1 MHRSFKIILLF
12 VIALVAVLLLR
23 PNPSAAGDIILTHNR
38 GGENAVFFVNDEPS
52 LVINGFDLSPHTTR
66 FPIALDAVSIS
77 VDRPAPGSRIDLV
90 VYQDANGGSPV
101 DASLVHRQSVQ
112 INRRGVQRFILN
124 EAAIITEPVVWV
136 GFYLPVGFRF
146 HADTSGPSV
155 LTYWAWAPGGTFPLD
170 NLASAPVLGPGD
182 GAEPVSI
189 DMQGVARITAEL
201 RPLFH
206 QEMASDAVLG
216 NQLIAEGEQDTSLLQ
231 GYPDCGGLLFDPED
245 IAITSRASFTV
256 HCGIASEFEA
266 PTEVVHPDGHFLDLQ
281 RAGHL
286 YKLEAQIPQAQ
297 LVHGAVNV
305 MPVPVTHCIQIQAG
319 HLEQAVI
326 AEARGIPERWHAL
339 PSVRFED
346 VVCAEITTAS
356 YLSYFLPR
364 GADAPP
370 NVNLVM
376 GWSKVSPHPLECGLP
391 AYVEAPVTNTGQS
404 WFSTVSGNVKFI
416 IENIH
421 VRSGITTG
429 AVELS
434 IETSQLGPGMR
445 HILVFAPIYVTTY
458 VNELHRLQV
467 RADFDNQIQETNE
480 NDNVWFTE
488 YILSNAQ
495 QSDRCFDAPW
505 LTATPTAPYLVEGF
519 CFVDLPRRDSGGK
532 IVIRYSDSCQIDEF
546 RQGRMVEE
554 SGDWQHTL
562 RGCDILVRTE
572 VDGQDVRVRWSSR
585 QSPGER
591 EVEVIIRTPGVE
603 ETRVWECAAGSFHQ
617 YRETVEV
624 GGEKVRQLVIDHDR
638 PPGYEGTAT
647 TVKATANAVGT
658 STYRDNFTP
667 HPQIPAPQLT
677 VTYDPILKLVKL
689 SWPSMPAAKYDIEYG
704 DARHIVLTPVEVTVN
719 KYDVPVRQVIR
730 GVDYEWR
737 VQALRDVDGDD
748 VLEKGAWGIV
758 TTEVPPL
765 PAPASLSVENIPF
778 EGIKPSNKFRFS
790 WSEIGEGGTPVPR
803 YEFRYREQ
811 GESSWEPTVVATTSH
826 TIDVGAG
833 NKHKTYEW
841 QVRAENG
848 GPWAQDTFNF
858 SAVDLT
864 ATADYQITQTATRI
878 PTPMNMM
885 ARRSSSP
892 PRIAF
897 SWDGI
902 DDVSRYEFQWRLS
915 SANLPYTW
923 LPSTPVA
930 ITNPSHIHPIE
941 GANIRDRH
949 TGRVRAVIGLAQG
962 QWEETEE
969 PVLRNLVK
977 SLDLQLLSDTSNSV
991 KFVWLKVNEATHYE
1005 YRYRYSDGG
1014 TWNTKRVPAS
1024 VEPIQQSGGL
1034 EYHGA
1039 SEEVGTS
1046 NIGMTFQWQVR
1057 AIKNLGQGHDI
1068 EGPWSDLASGTPS
1081 SVSNR
1086 FASNARMTSTDGV
1099 DYRLS
1104 WSGVGLGFAGSYE
1117 VLYREVGGDWNP
1129 IISSLGCCFIASG
1142 TGDFILTVGTNYQL
1156 YVRPVESDG
1165 RKGQWIGPVSAR
1177 R

>member
-1 MHRSFKIILLF
+1 MHRSFKVILF
-12 VIALVAVLLLR
+12 FSVIALVAVLLLR

-38 GGENAVFFVNDEPS
+38 GSENAVFVINDEPS

-90 VYQDANGGSPV
+90 IYQDANGGSPV

-170 NLASAPVLGPGD
+170 KLDWAPVLGPGD

-231 GYPDCGGLLFDPED
+231 GYPHCGGLLFDPED

-256 HCGIASEFEA
+256 HCGVSSEFEA
-266 PTEVVHPDGHFLDLQ
+266 PTEIVHPDGHFLDLQ

-286 YKLEAQIPQAQ
+286 FKLEAQIPPAQ

-319 HLEQAVI
+319 DLEQAVI

-376 GWSKVSPHPLECGLP
+376 GWTKVSPHPLECGLP

-495 QSDRCFDAPW
+495 QSDRCFDVPW

-519 CFVDLPRRDSGGK
+519 CLVDLPRRDSDGK

-546 RQGRMVEE
+546 RRSPVEE
-554 SGDWQHTL
+554 PSAWQHTL
-562 RGCDILVRTE
+562 RGCAIRVYTE

-585 QSPGER
+585 D
-591 EVEVIIRTPGVE
+591 RTSQGSCEP
-603 ETRVWECAAGSFHQ
+603 GSFRH
-617 YRETVEV
+617 YREKIELR
-624 GGEKVRQLVIDHDR
+624 GESVRQLVIDHDR
-638 PPGYEGTAT
+638 PLPAHLQEATEHAIGTQTKEAE
-647 TVKATANAVGT
+647 
-658 STYRDNFTP
+658 FTP
-667 HPQIPAPQLT
+667 DNMISAPRLISGNYNAETRKVEFEWEAVTGANTYNFRYGPA
-677 VTYDPILKLVKL
+677 
-689 SWPSMPAAKYDIEYG
+689 G
-704 DARHIVLTPVEVTVN
+704 HVLWKITKEVTALTHTL
-719 KYDVPVRQVIR
+719 DALDASAIIR
-730 GVDYEWR
+730 GVDYVWEVQGKNGSRLGPWSRPTLTFKVPKLPAPKMLRAVNTPFEGVEPSDKFGLAWGAVNEAETPVAQYDLQWRRVGEAWPTTPTLFASTATVIAVTKSEKYEWR
-737 VQALRDVDGDD
+737 VQAQGGGEWAEATLPFSTQVLTSEAVAAIQETVTHIPTVNLRVDR
-748 VLEKGAWGIV
+748 V
-758 TTEVPPL
+758 TTTP
-765 PAPASLSVENIPF
+765 PAPVLALRLSWDTVLNATAQYDHQWRVLPSGDWRPVSPARVTAVPTPTKNAIIRPIGAAHVGQQHQGQVRVVIGVAEGRWEVTEELPPPPAPMNLRVSSADDSNVRF
-778 EGIKPSNKFRFS
+778 EWDAVDDADS
-790 WSEIGEGGTPVPR
+790 
-803 YEFRYREQ
+803 YEVRYRRT
-811 GESSWEPTVVATTSH
+811 GTSSWTPKAVSSGLDTTVPIGLAERS
-826 TIDVGAG
+826 
-833 NKHKTYEW
+833 NQYEW
-841 QVRAENG
+841 QVRTVIDNRMAGIWSAN
-848 GPWAQDTFNF
+848 GPWTF
-858 SAVDLT
+858 
-864 ATADYQITQTATRI
+864 
-878 PTPMNMM
+878 
-885 ARRSSSP
+885 
-892 PRIAF
+892 
-897 SWDGI
+897 
-902 DDVSRYEFQWRLS
+902 
-915 SANLPYTW
+915 
-923 LPSTPVA
+923 
-930 ITNPSHIHPIE
+930 
-941 GANIRDRH
+941 
-949 TGRVRAVIGLAQG
+949 
-962 QWEETEE
+962 
-969 PVLRNLVK
+969 
-977 SLDLQLLSDTSNSV
+977 
-991 KFVWLKVNEATHYE
+991 
-1005 YRYRYSDGG
+1005 
-1014 TWNTKRVPAS
+1014 
-1024 VEPIQQSGGL
+1024 
-1034 EYHGA
+1034 
-1039 SEEVGTS
+1039 
-1046 NIGMTFQWQVR
+1046 
-1057 AIKNLGQGHDI
+1057 
-1068 EGPWSDLASGTPS
+1068 
-1081 SVSNR
+1081 
-1086 FASNARMTSTDGV
+1086 
-1099 DYRLS
+1099 
-1104 WSGVGLGFAGSYE
+1104 
-1117 VLYREVGGDWNP
+1117 
-1129 IISSLGCCFIASG
+1129 
-1142 TGDFILTVGTNYQL
+1142 
-1156 YVRPVESDG
+1156 
-1165 RKGQWIGPVSAR
+1165 
-1177 R
+1177 

>member
-1 MHRSFKIILLF
+1 MHRSFKIILLS
-12 VIALVAVLLLR
+12 VIALAAVLLLR

-77 VDRPAPGSRIDLV
+77 VDRPAPGSRIDMV
-90 VYQDANGGSPV
+90 IYQDANGGSPV

-256 HCGIASEFEA
+256 HCGVASEFEA
-266 PTEVVHPDGHFLDLQ
+266 PTEIVHPDGHFLDLQ

-305 MPVPVTHCIQIQAG
+305 MPVAVTHCIQIQAG

-364 GADAPP
+364 GADSPP

-495 QSDRCFDAPW
+495 QSDRCFDIPW

-519 CFVDLPRRDSGGK
+519 CLVDIPRRHSNDR
-532 IVIRYSDSCQIDEF
+532 IVIRYSDACQIAEF
-546 RQGRMVEE
+546 KEQSHVEDPITWE
-554 SGDWQHTL
+554 HTM
-562 RGCDILVRTE
+562 RDCRIRVRAE
-572 VDGQDVRVRWSSR
+572 VVGQELRVRWSSSR
-585 QSPGER
+585 PGVPEAAN
-591 EVEVIIRTPGVE
+591 IIITRTPGVPVTA
-603 ETRVWECAAGSFHQ
+603 TRVWNCAEGSFRS
-617 YRETVEV
+617 YRQKIEL
-624 GGEKVRQLVIDHDR
+624 GGESVRQLVIDHDR
-638 PPGYEGTAT
+638 PIPYALQTAT
-647 TVKATANAVGT
+647 REAIQTQTAEPT
-658 STYRDNFTP
+658 TDSTIRR
-667 HPQIPAPQLT
+667 PQIISGEYKAKTRKVEFEWGP
-677 VTYDPILKLVKL
+677 VTGAIAYNFR
-689 SWPSMPAAKYDIEYG
+689 YG
-704 DARHIVLTPVEVTVN
+704 RAGHVFRT
-719 KYDVPVRQVIR
+719 VPVAVTALTHTLNVLDVDVDIVR
-730 GVDYEWR
+730 GVDYVWEVQAKISDTHLGPWASGETFKVSKLPAPKMLTAVNTPFDGIDSSDKFGLAWGVVNEAKTPVAQYELQLRRVEDAWSTPTLVSIAAAEIAVTKSERYEWR
-737 VQALRDVDGDD
+737 VQARGGGEWAEATLPFSTRVLTAEAEAAIERTVDRIPSVTLMVDRVTTTPSAFAIRLSWNRGLGANAQYDHQWR
-748 VLEKGAWGIV
+748 VHSGAWQPATPARVVGA
-758 TTEVPPL
+758 VPPAKATHIQPIGAANVGQRHEGRVRVVIGVAKGNWEETAEL
-765 PAPASLSVENIPF
+765 PPPPAPMNLRAIIADDSSVRFRWDAASDADSYQV
-778 EGIKPSNKFRFS
+778 
-790 WSEIGEGGTPVPR
+790 
-803 YEFRYREQ
+803 RYRT
-811 GESSWEPTVVATTSH
+811 GENNWTPPIAVSSGT
-826 TIDVGAG
+826 DVTAPI
-833 NKHKTYEW
+833 NNVDRLNPYEW
-841 QVRAENG
+841 QVRTVIDNRMDGIWSAN
-848 GPWAQDTFNF
+848 GPW
-858 SAVDLT
+858 
-864 ATADYQITQTATRI
+864 
-878 PTPMNMM
+878 PP
-885 ARRSSSP
+885 SP
-892 PRIAF
+892 P
-897 SWDGI
+897 
-902 DDVSRYEFQWRLS
+902 
-915 SANLPYTW
+915 
-923 LPSTPVA
+923 PS
-930 ITNPSHIHPIE
+930 
-941 GANIRDRH
+941 
-949 TGRVRAVIGLAQG
+949 Q
-962 QWEETEE
+962 
-969 PVLRNLVK
+969 
-977 SLDLQLLSDTSNSV
+977 
-991 KFVWLKVNEATHYE
+991 
-1005 YRYRYSDGG
+1005 
-1014 TWNTKRVPAS
+1014 
-1024 VEPIQQSGGL
+1024 
-1034 EYHGA
+1034 
-1039 SEEVGTS
+1039 
-1046 NIGMTFQWQVR
+1046 
-1057 AIKNLGQGHDI
+1057 
-1068 EGPWSDLASGTPS
+1068 
-1081 SVSNR
+1081 
-1086 FASNARMTSTDGV
+1086 
-1099 DYRLS
+1099 
-1104 WSGVGLGFAGSYE
+1104 
-1117 VLYREVGGDWNP
+1117 
-1129 IISSLGCCFIASG
+1129 
-1142 TGDFILTVGTNYQL
+1142 
-1156 YVRPVESDG
+1156 
-1165 RKGQWIGPVSAR
+1165 
-1177 R
+1177 

>member
-1 MHRSFKIILLF
+1 MHRSFKVILF
-12 VIALVAVLLLR
+12 FSVIALVAVLLLR

-77 VDRPAPGSRIDLV
+77 VDRPAPGSRIDMV
-90 VYQDANGGSPV
+90 IYQDANGGSPV

-231 GYPDCGGLLFDPED
+231 GYPHCGGLLFDPED

-256 HCGIASEFEA
+256 HCGVSSEFEA
-266 PTEVVHPDGHFLDLQ
+266 PTEIVHPDGHFLDLQ

-286 YKLEAQIPQAQ
+286 FKLEAQIPPAQ

-319 HLEQAVI
+319 DLEQAVI

-376 GWSKVSPHPLECGLP
+376 GWTKVSPHPLECGLP

-495 QSDRCFDAPW
+495 QSDRCFDVPW

-519 CFVDLPRRDSGGK
+519 CLVDLPRREGNK
-532 IVIRYSDSCQIDEF
+532 IVIRYSDACQIDEF
-546 RQGRMVEE
+546 RRSPVSEP
-554 SGDWQHTL
+554 SAWQHTL
-562 RGCDILVRTE
+562 RGCDIRVYTE
-572 VDGQDVRVRWSSR
+572 VDGQDVKVRWSNR
-585 QSPGER
+585 DQTGQGDCQHGGFR
-591 EVEVIIRTPGVE
+591 
-603 ETRVWECAAGSFHQ
+603 H
-617 YRETVEV
+617 YREKIELR
-624 GGEKVRQLVIDHDR
+624 GESVRQLVIDHDR
-638 PPGYEGTAT
+638 PTLTPTPTPYPGIVSLRNLRQTHPLRGLGDVTFNWDAVSGTVSYDFRYRLTGAT
-647 TVKATANAVGT
+647 KWIVPDAQPG
-658 STYRDNFTP
+658 SDSD
-667 HPQIPAPQLT
+667 LT
-677 VTYDPILKLVKL
+677 VTIG
-689 SWPSMPAAKYDIEYG
+689 AAG
-704 DARHIVLTPVEVTVN
+704 
-719 KYDVPVRQVIR
+719 
-730 GVDYEWR
+730 
-737 VQALRDVDGDD
+737 
-748 VLEKGAWGIV
+748 
-758 TTEVPPL
+758 
-765 PAPASLSVENIPF
+765 
-778 EGIKPSNKFRFS
+778 
-790 WSEIGEGGTPVPR
+790 
-803 YEFRYREQ
+803 
-811 GESSWEPTVVATTSH
+811 
-826 TIDVGAG
+826 
-833 NKHKTYEW
+833 TYEW
-841 QVRAENG
+841 QVRVDGGMDSMNRPKK
-848 GPWAQDTFNF
+848 GPWAAERFTILPD
-858 SAVDLT
+858 AT
-864 ATADYQITQTATRI
+864 ATPLPVPGDLRQT
-878 PTPMNMM
+878 
-885 ARRSSSP
+885 P
-892 PRIAF
+892 PLRGLGNVVF
-897 SWDGI
+897 NWDMVPGA
-902 DDVSRYEFQWRLS
+902 VSYDF
-915 SANLPYTW
+915 
-923 LPSTPVA
+923 
-930 ITNPSHIHPIE
+930 
-941 GANIRDRH
+941 
-949 TGRVRAVIGLAQG
+949 
-962 QWEETEE
+962 
-969 PVLRNLVK
+969 
-977 SLDLQLLSDTSNSV
+977 
-991 KFVWLKVNEATHYE
+991 
-1005 YRYRYSDGG
+1005 RYRLTGATEWIIPAAQPGSQHNLTVTIG
-1014 TWNTKRVPAS
+1014 T
-1024 VEPIQQSGGL
+1024 
-1034 EYHGA
+1034 
-1039 SEEVGTS
+1039 
-1046 NIGMTFQWQVR
+1046 
-1057 AIKNLGQGHDI
+1057 
-1068 EGPWSDLASGTPS
+1068 
-1081 SVSNR
+1081 
-1086 FASNARMTSTDGV
+1086 
-1099 DYRLS
+1099 
-1104 WSGVGLGFAGSYE
+1104 AGSY
-1117 VLYREVGGDWNP
+1117 VGKCERIWER
-1129 IISSLGCCFIASG
+1129 SLERAHGLLQTTLRYC
-1142 TGDFILTVGTNYQL
+1142 QMPQ
-1156 YVRPVESDG
+1156 RH
-1165 RKGQWIGPVSAR
+1165 
-1177 R
+1177 

>member
-1 MHRSFKIILLF
+1 MHRSFKVILLS

-77 VDRPAPGSRIDLV
+77 VDRPAPGSHIDLV

-112 INRRGVQRFILN
+112 INRSGVQRFILN
-124 EAAIITEPVVWV
+124 EAAIITEPVAWV

-182 GAEPVSI
+182 GTEPVSI

-231 GYPDCGGLLFDPED
+231 GYPHCGGLLFDPED

-256 HCGIASEFEA
+256 HCGVASEFEA
-266 PTEVVHPDGHFLDLQ
+266 PTEIVHPDGHFLDLQ

-286 YKLEAQIPQAQ
+286 YKLEAQIPQDQ

-319 HLEQAVI
+319 DLEQAVI

-364 GADAPP
+364 GADSPP

-495 QSDRCFDAPW
+495 QSDRCFDVPW
-505 LTATPTAPYLVEGF
+505 LTATPTAPYLVEDF
-519 CFVDLPRRDSGGK
+519 CFVDLPPRRDGSK
-532 IVIRYSDSCQIDEF
+532 IVIRYSDSCHIDEF
-546 RQGRMVEE
+546 RQGPVEE
-554 SGDWQHTL
+554 PSAWQHTL
-562 RGCDILVRTE
+562 RGCDIRVYIE

-585 QSPGER
+585 QSPGETER
-591 EVEVIIRTPGVE
+591 GVITITETPGTQVAA
-603 ETRVWECAAGSFHQ
+603 TRVWECAAGSFRQ
-617 YRETVEV
+617 YRQKIEV
-624 GGEKVRQLVIDHDR
+624 GGEIVRHLVIDHD
-638 PPGYEGTAT
+638 PPPPTLSHSQNTQTATAITATAVVEITQTAEAAITPDSEIGVPALLRSTNDVNRNTNKHIDFSWAPSDPADGYDFRYRQPGIGWIYGDPTPSTNNFMLELADPNVFRGRNYEWQVRANVANAEGTPGARKSDWSA
-647 TVKATANAVGT
+647 KATFSITPLATPGNLRLSNDDTLFSHNLQFLWDMVQYADSYNFQYRRDGESNWKNEPAKSVPANPNPETTEEVG
-658 STYRDNFTP
+658 
-667 HPQIPAPQLT
+667 A
-677 VTYDPILKLVKL
+677 
-689 SWPSMPAAKYDIEYG
+689 E
-704 DARHIVLTPVEVTVN
+704 N
-719 KYDVPVRQVIR
+719 KHRR
-730 GVDYEWR
+730 YEWR
-737 VQALRDVDGDD
+737 VQAVDD
-748 VLEKGAWGIV
+748 
-758 TTEVPPL
+758 
-765 PAPASLSVENIPF
+765 
-778 EGIKPSNKFRFS
+778 
-790 WSEIGEGGTPVPR
+790 
-803 YEFRYREQ
+803 
-811 GESSWEPTVVATTSH
+811 
-826 TIDVGAG
+826 
-833 NKHKTYEW
+833 
-841 QVRAENG
+841 G
-848 GPWAQDTFNF
+848 GPGQWATERSQLRSSGLTPTAR
-858 SAVDLT
+858 SAITT
-864 ATADYQITQTATRI
+864 AVAAL
-878 PTPMNMM
+878 PTPQSLRLVW
-885 ARRSSSP
+885 ADSS
-892 PRIAF
+892 
-897 SWDGI
+897 
-902 DDVSRYEFQWRLS
+902 
-915 SANLPYTW
+915 N
-923 LPSTPVA
+923 
-930 ITNPSHIHPIE
+930 
-941 GANIRDRH
+941 
-949 TGRVRAVIGLAQG
+949 
-962 QWEETEE
+962 
-969 PVLRNLVK
+969 
-977 SLDLQLLSDTSNSV
+977 V
-991 KFVWLKVNEATHYE
+991 KFVWLPVSAVTSYE
-1005 YRYRYSDGG
+1005 YRYRYSSGSPWNGPYSVTPAIEYRRSG
-1014 TWNTKRVPAS
+1014 T
-1024 VEPIQQSGGL
+1024 VEH
-1034 EYHGA
+1034 HGA
-1039 SEEVGTS
+1039 HRLVGSS
-1046 NIGMTFQWQVR
+1046 NIGRTFHWQVR
-1057 AIKNLGQGHDI
+1057 AVKNLGLPGRD
-1068 EGPWSDLASGTPS
+1068 
-1081 SVSNR
+1081 
-1086 FASNARMTSTDGV
+1086 AR
-1099 DYRLS
+1099 
-1104 WSGVGLGFAGSYE
+1104 
-1117 VLYREVGGDWNP
+1117 GDW
-1129 IISSLGCCFIASG
+1129 
-1142 TGDFILTVGTNYQL
+1142 
-1156 YVRPVESDG
+1156 
-1165 RKGQWIGPVSAR
+1165 SALVMQTATPMP
-1177 R
+1177 

>member
-1 MHRSFKIILLF
+1 MHRSIKVILLF

-101 DASLVHRQSVQ
+101 DATLVHRQSVQ
-112 INRRGVQRFILN
+112 INRSGVQRFILN
-124 EAAIITEPVVWV
+124 EAAIITEPVAWV

-231 GYPDCGGLLFDPED
+231 GYPHCGGLLFDPED

-256 HCGIASEFEA
+256 HCGVASEFDA
-266 PTEVVHPDGHFLDLQ
+266 PTEIVHPDGHFLDLQ

-297 LVHGAVNV
+297 LVEGAVNV

-319 HLEQAVI
+319 DLEQAVI

-376 GWSKVSPHPLECGLP
+376 GWTKVDPHPLECGLP

-404 WFSTVSGNVKFI
+404 WFSTVSGSVKFI

-495 QSDRCFDAPW
+495 QSDRCYDAPW

-519 CFVDLPRRDSGGK
+519 CFVDLPREVDDDGR
-532 IVIRYSDSCQIDEF
+532 ILIRYSDSCQIDEF
-546 RQGRMVEE
+546 RQSAMTEQ
-554 SGDWQHTL
+554 SGDWQQTV

-572 VDGQDVRVRWSSR
+572 VVGQELRVRWSNRGGCES
-585 QSPGER
+585 
-591 EVEVIIRTPGVE
+591 
-603 ETRVWECAAGSFHQ
+603 GSTLRQ
-617 YRETVEV
+617 YREKIEL
-624 GGEKVRQLVIDHDR
+624 GGESVLQLVIDHD
-638 PPGYEGTAT
+638 PPIPLPLQTAT
-647 TVKATANAVGT
+647 AIVAITQAAEATITPDSMISRPVPLSSVYDPVAKRISFTWSRSDGAAGYDFRYHRPGHGWIYPSSSPDSTRPEHIRLELPLSTPENVRVPAGVLRGIDYVWQVRGNAVAARKGPWSAEATFDQIPTLAAPEDLTVSNDRAVPFTTNLKVSWDAVAHADEYVLQWRKAGGEWQKIETANLET
-658 STYRDNFTP
+658 
-667 HPQIPAPQLT
+667 
-677 VTYDPILKLVKL
+677 LV
-689 SWPSMPAAKYDIEYG
+689 
-704 DARHIVLTPVEVTVN
+704 
-719 KYDVPVRQVIR
+719 
-730 GVDYEWR
+730 
-737 VQALRDVDGDD
+737 
-748 VLEKGAWGIV
+748 
-758 TTEVPPL
+758 
-765 PAPASLSVENIPF
+765 
-778 EGIKPSNKFRFS
+778 
-790 WSEIGEGGTPVPR
+790 
-803 YEFRYREQ
+803 
-811 GESSWEPTVVATTSH
+811 
-826 TIDVGAG
+826 DVGAD
-833 NKHKTYEW
+833 NKASRHDWRVWAKD
-841 QVRAENG
+841 AG
-848 GPWAQDTFNF
+848 GDG
-858 SAVDLT
+858 
-864 ATADYQITQTATRI
+864 
-878 PTPMNMM
+878 
-885 ARRSSSP
+885 P
-892 PRIAF
+892 P
-897 SWDGI
+897 S
-902 DDVSRYEFQWRLS
+902 ELLNHRLS
-915 SANLPYTW
+915 S
-923 LPSTPVA
+923 SV
-930 ITNPSHIHPIE
+930 IE
-941 GANIRDRH
+941 RDRQNAID
-949 TGRVRAVIGLAQG
+949 TAVRGLVQP
-962 QWEETEE
+962 Q
-969 PVLRNLVK
+969 
-977 SLDLQLLSDTSNSV
+977 DLQLLTGGDGV
-991 KFVWLKVNEATHYE
+991 RFIWLQVVGANFYE
-1005 YRYRYSDGG
+1005 YRYGYTSDDS
-1014 TWNTKRVPAS
+1014 TWITRESDKPAMTAT
-1024 VEPIQQSGGL
+1024 IQPSNGPA
-1034 EYHGA
+1034 YHSATRDPGA
-1039 SEEVGTS
+1039 GNVVAR
-1046 NIGMTFQWQVR
+1046 FYWQVR
-1057 AIKNLGQGHDI
+1057 AIKNMGLGRRA
-1068 EGPWSDLASGTPS
+1068 EGPWSDVVNAVPVADVLSDVSVTPANLGPFGLS
-1081 SVSNR
+1081 R
-1086 FASNARMTSTDGV
+1086 TG
-1099 DYRLS
+1099 RLS
-1104 WSGVGLGFAGSYE
+1104 WSPARPANDYSYE
-1117 VLYREVGGDWNP
+1117 VLYRETGNNNWNG
-1129 IISSLGCCFIASG
+1129 IISVTSG
-1142 TGDFILTVGTNYQL
+1142 TGADLTVTSGRDYEVF
-1156 YVRPVESDG
+1156 VRAVRRSNN
-1165 RKGQWIGPVSAR
+1165 RKGPWVTRTYQYRP
-1177 R
+1177 

>member
-1 MHRSFKIILLF
+1 MHRSFKVILLS

-77 VDRPAPGSRIDLV
+77 VDRPAPGSHIDLV

-124 EAAIITEPVVWV
+124 EAAIITEPVAWV

-182 GAEPVSI
+182 GTEPVSI

-231 GYPDCGGLLFDPED
+231 GYPHCGGLLFDPED

-256 HCGIASEFEA
+256 HCGVASEFDA
-266 PTEVVHPDGHFLDLQ
+266 PTEIVHPDGHFLDLQ

-286 YKLEAQIPQAQ
+286 YKLEAQIPQDQ

-319 HLEQAVI
+319 DLEQAVI

-364 GADAPP
+364 GADSPP

-495 QSDRCFDAPW
+495 QSDRCFDIPW
-505 LTATPTAPYLVEGF
+505 LTATPTAPYLVEGI
-519 CFVDLPRRDSGGK
+519 CLVDIPREVSDGK
-532 IVIRYSDSCQIDEF
+532 IVIRYSDACHIDEF
-546 RQGRMVEE
+546 EQGPVSEPSAWRQTM
-554 SGDWQHTL
+554 
-562 RGCDILVRTE
+562 RGCDIRVRTE

-585 QSPGER
+585 QSPGQSWED
-591 EVEVIIRTPGVE
+591 EDG
-603 ETRVWECAAGSFHQ
+603 RVRQCAPGSFHQ
-617 YRETVEV
+617 RQRKIEL
-624 GGEKVRQLVIDHDR
+624 GGESVRQLEIDHDR
-638 PPGYEGTAT
+638 PTPSVPELTETVIQQTQEERQRRIDGIVAGTAT
-647 TVKATANAVGT
+647 AQVTATFKKQQTQTQTAVQRTQTQTAFQAELARRQTGTASVQTATASAGTATASARTATAEARGTATQQAIETAVAAT
-658 STYRDNFTP
+658 QTEAAQET
-667 HPQIPAPQLT
+667 QTQTAQETQTQAAQETQTQEAAAPTQTQEAQETLT
-677 VTYDPILKLVKL
+677 Q
-689 SWPSMPAAKYDIEYG
+689 AAQETQTQEAAAAPTQTQEAQETAEAIE
-704 DARHIVLTPVEVTVN
+704 
-719 KYDVPVRQVIR
+719 
-730 GVDYEWR
+730 
-737 VQALRDVDGDD
+737 
-748 VLEKGAWGIV
+748 
-758 TTEVPPL
+758 
-765 PAPASLSVENIPF
+765 
-778 EGIKPSNKFRFS
+778 
-790 WSEIGEGGTPVPR
+790 
-803 YEFRYREQ
+803 
-811 GESSWEPTVVATTSH
+811 TVVAATQTQEAQETLTAAAQQTATASAR
-826 TIDVGAG
+826 TATAEARGTATQQAIETAVAATQTEAAQETLTKAAQETATASARTATAEARGTAAEGAIQTAVAATQTEVSERTPKNLMESDSGANNVRFTWDLVSGAVSYEFQYRRAGQQSWTDPSAPPGSQNDLTVNIGSIGDG
-833 NKHKTYEW
+833 NYEW
-841 QVRAENG
+841 QVRADMG
-848 GPWAQDTFNF
+848 SGIKGPWAQGSF
-858 SAVDLT
+858 S
-864 ATADYQITQTATRI
+864 
-878 PTPMNMM
+878 
-885 ARRSSSP
+885 
-892 PRIAF
+892 F
-897 SWDGI
+897 
-902 DDVSRYEFQWRLS
+902 
-915 SANLPYTW
+915 
-923 LPSTPVA
+923 
-930 ITNPSHIHPIE
+930 
-941 GANIRDRH
+941 
-949 TGRVRAVIGLAQG
+949 
-962 QWEETEE
+962 
-969 PVLRNLVK
+969 
-977 SLDLQLLSDTSNSV
+977 
-991 KFVWLKVNEATHYE
+991 
-1005 YRYRYSDGG
+1005 
-1014 TWNTKRVPAS
+1014 
-1024 VEPIQQSGGL
+1024 PIQ
-1034 EYHGA
+1034 
-1039 SEEVGTS
+1039 
-1046 NIGMTFQWQVR
+1046 
-1057 AIKNLGQGHDI
+1057 
-1068 EGPWSDLASGTPS
+1068 
-1081 SVSNR
+1081 
-1086 FASNARMTSTDGV
+1086 
-1099 DYRLS
+1099 
-1104 WSGVGLGFAGSYE
+1104 
-1117 VLYREVGGDWNP
+1117 
-1129 IISSLGCCFIASG
+1129 
-1142 TGDFILTVGTNYQL
+1142 
-1156 YVRPVESDG
+1156 
-1165 RKGQWIGPVSAR
+1165 
-1177 R
+1177 

>member
-1 MHRSFKIILLF
+1 MHRSFKVILLS

-77 VDRPAPGSRIDLV
+77 VDRPAPGSHIDLV

-124 EAAIITEPVVWV
+124 EAAIITEPVAWV

-182 GAEPVSI
+182 GTEPVSI

-231 GYPDCGGLLFDPED
+231 GYPHCGGLLFDPED

-256 HCGIASEFEA
+256 HCGVASEFEA
-266 PTEVVHPDGHFLDLQ
+266 PTEIVHPDGHFLDLQ

-286 YKLEAQIPQAQ
+286 YKLEAQIPQDQ

-319 HLEQAVI
+319 DLEQAVI

-364 GADAPP
+364 GADSPP

-495 QSDRCFDAPW
+495 QSDRCFDVPW

-519 CFVDLPRRDSGGK
+519 CFVDLPPRRDGSK
-532 IVIRYSDSCQIDEF
+532 IVIRYSDACHIDEF
-546 RQGRMVEE
+546 RQGPVEE
-554 SGDWQHTL
+554 PSAWQHTL
-562 RGCDILVRTE
+562 RGCDIRVRTE

-585 QSPGER
+585 QSPGETER
-591 EVEVIIRTPGVE
+591 GVITITETPGTQVAA
-603 ETRVWECAAGSFHQ
+603 TRVWECAAGSFRQ
-617 YRETVEV
+617 YRQKIEV
-624 GGEKVRQLVIDHDR
+624 GGEIVRHLVIDHD
-638 PPGYEGTAT
+638 PPPPTLKPDEIASTAAARITQTAT
-647 TVKATANAVGT
+647 AA
-658 STYRDNFTP
+658 FTP
-667 HPQIPAPQLT
+667 DSLIPAPMNLM
-677 VTYDPILKLVKL
+677 VTYNDRERQLEFKWDPVTTANTYNLQYGFAGHVFRTQVEAVTTLRHTLDVV
-689 SWPSMPAAKYDIEYG
+689 DI
-704 DARHIVLTPVEVTVN
+704 
-719 KYDVPVRQVIR
+719 IR
-730 GVDYEWR
+730 GVDYVWEVQGKNGSRLGSWASGEKFTVPKLPAPRMLTAVNTPFDGIQPSGEFGLAWGVVNEAATPVAQYELQWRRVGEAWPTSILINSTPIAEITVASKSEKHEWR
-737 VQALRDVDGDD
+737 VQARGGGEWAKATLPFSTQ
-748 VLEKGAWGIV
+748 VLTSEAMIAIQETKTLIPRLTLTMARITATPG
-758 TTEVPPL
+758 T
-765 PAPASLSVENIPF
+765 PAL
-778 EGIKPSNKFRFS
+778 GFS
-790 WSEIGEGGTPVPR
+790 WNRVLD
-803 YEFRYREQ
+803 
-811 GESSWEPTVVATTSH
+811 TT
-826 TIDVGAG
+826 
-833 NKHKTYEW
+833 
-841 QVRAENG
+841 
-848 GPWAQDTFNF
+848 AQ
-858 SAVDLT
+858 
-864 ATADYQITQTATRI
+864 
-878 PTPMNMM
+878 
-885 ARRSSSP
+885 
-892 PRIAF
+892 
-897 SWDGI
+897 
-902 DDVSRYEFQWRLS
+902 YEFQWEV
-915 SANLPYTW
+915 
-923 LPSTPVA
+923 LPSGGWQPATPARVA
-930 ITNPSHIHPIE
+930 VMPPATPGYIAPL
-941 GANIRDRH
+941 GAAHVDQRH
-949 TGRVRAVIGLAQG
+949 RGRVRVVIGVAEG
-962 QWEETEE
+962 RWEVTEE
-969 PVLRNLVK
+969 P
-977 SLDLQLLSDTSNSV
+977 TPTP
-991 KFVWLKVNEATHYE
+991 TH
-1005 YRYRYSDGG
+1005 
-1014 TWNTKRVPAS
+1014 TP
-1024 VEPIQQSGGL
+1024 
-1034 EYHGA
+1034 
-1039 SEEVGTS
+1039 
-1046 NIGMTFQWQVR
+1046 M
-1057 AIKNLGQGHDI
+1057 
-1068 EGPWSDLASGTPS
+1068 TPS
-1081 SVSNR
+1081 
-1086 FASNARMTSTDGV
+1086 G
-1099 DYRLS
+1099 
-1104 WSGVGLGFAGSYE
+1104 
-1117 VLYREVGGDWNP
+1117 
-1129 IISSLGCCFIASG
+1129 
-1142 TGDFILTVGTNYQL
+1142 
-1156 YVRPVESDG
+1156 
-1165 RKGQWIGPVSAR
+1165 
-1177 R
+1177 

>member
-1 MHRSFKIILLF
+1 MHRSFKVILLS

-77 VDRPAPGSRIDLV
+77 VDRPAPGSHIDLV

-112 INRRGVQRFILN
+112 INRSGVQRFILN
-124 EAAIITEPVVWV
+124 EAAIITEPVAWV

-182 GAEPVSI
+182 GTEPVSI

-231 GYPDCGGLLFDPED
+231 GYPHCGGLLFDPED

-256 HCGIASEFEA
+256 HCGVASEFEA
-266 PTEVVHPDGHFLDLQ
+266 PTEIVHPDGHFLDLQ

-286 YKLEAQIPQAQ
+286 YKLEAQIPQDQ

-319 HLEQAVI
+319 DLEQAVI

-364 GADAPP
+364 GADSPP

-495 QSDRCFDAPW
+495 QSDRCFDVPW
-505 LTATPTAPYLVEGF
+505 LTATPTAPYLVEDF
-519 CFVDLPRRDSGGK
+519 CFVDLPPRRDGSK
-532 IVIRYSDSCQIDEF
+532 IVIRYSDSCHIDEF
-546 RQGRMVEE
+546 RQGPVEE
-554 SGDWQHTL
+554 PSAWQHTL
-562 RGCDILVRTE
+562 RGCDIRVYTE
-572 VDGQDVRVRWSSR
+572 VDGQDVRVRWSNR
-585 QSPGER
+585 GGCQ
-591 EVEVIIRTPGVE
+591 
-603 ETRVWECAAGSFHQ
+603 AGGLRQ
-617 YRETVEV
+617 YRQKIEV
-624 GGEKVRQLVIDHDR
+624 GGEIVRHLVIDHDSPTPTLLGPQKTQTVEAITATHVIGITQTAEASITPDR
-638 PPGYEGTAT
+638 TIIVPVPSPFMYDDTEKEITFRWSAGDPADGYDFRYRQPGIGWIYVSETPPSNDLVLGLADPNVFRGRNYEWQVRANVANAEGTPGARKSDWSA
-647 TVKATANAVGT
+647 KATFSITPLATPGNLRLSNADTLFSDNLQFLWDMVQHADSYNFQYRLDGESNWRNRPAKSVTAGPETTEEVG
-658 STYRDNFTP
+658 
-667 HPQIPAPQLT
+667 A
-677 VTYDPILKLVKL
+677 
-689 SWPSMPAAKYDIEYG
+689 E
-704 DARHIVLTPVEVTVN
+704 N
-719 KYDVPVRQVIR
+719 KHRR
-730 GVDYEWR
+730 YEWR
-737 VQALRDVDGDD
+737 VQAVDDGGPGQWATERSQLRSSG
-748 VLEKGAWGIV
+748 LTPTARSAI
-758 TTEVPPL
+758 TTAVAAL
-765 PAPASLSVENIPF
+765 PTPQSLLL
-778 EGIKPSNKFRFS
+778 
-790 WSEIGEGGTPVPR
+790 
-803 YEFRYREQ
+803 
-811 GESSWEPTVVATTSH
+811 
-826 TIDVGAG
+826 
-833 NKHKTYEW
+833 
-841 QVRAENG
+841 VRA
-848 GPWAQDTFNF
+848 
-858 SAVDLT
+858 
-864 ATADYQITQTATRI
+864 
-878 PTPMNMM
+878 
-885 ARRSSSP
+885 
-892 PRIAF
+892 
-897 SWDGI
+897 
-902 DDVSRYEFQWRLS
+902 DD
-915 SANLPYTW
+915 
-923 LPSTPVA
+923 
-930 ITNPSHIHPIE
+930 
-941 GANIRDRH
+941 
-949 TGRVRAVIGLAQG
+949 
-962 QWEETEE
+962 
-969 PVLRNLVK
+969 
-977 SLDLQLLSDTSNSV
+977 SNV
-991 KFVWLKVNEATHYE
+991 KFVWLQVSGATSYE
-1005 YRYRYSDGG
+1005 YQYRYSSASPWNGPYSVTPVVEYSIPGG
-1014 TWNTKRVPAS
+1014 DS
-1024 VEPIQQSGGL
+1024 
-1034 EYHGA
+1034 YYGA
-1039 SEEVGTS
+1039 HRRVGTS
-1046 NIGMTFQWQVR
+1046 NIGRTFHWQVR
-1057 AIKNLGQGHDI
+1057 AVKNLGLPERDARG
-1068 EGPWSDLASGTPS
+1068 GWSALVMQTPTPS
-1081 SVSNR
+1081 P
-1086 FASNARMTSTDGV
+1086 M
-1099 DYRLS
+1099 
-1104 WSGVGLGFAGSYE
+1104 
-1117 VLYREVGGDWNP
+1117 P
-1129 IISSLGCCFIASG
+1129 
-1142 TGDFILTVGTNYQL
+1142 
-1156 YVRPVESDG
+1156 
-1165 RKGQWIGPVSAR
+1165 
-1177 R
+1177 

>member
-1 MHRSFKIILLF
+1 MHRSIKIILLS

-90 VYQDANGGSPV
+90 IYQDANGGSPV

-256 HCGIASEFEA
+256 HCGVASEFEA
-266 PTEVVHPDGHFLDLQ
+266 PTEIVHPDGHFLDLQ

-376 GWSKVSPHPLECGLP
+376 GWTKVDPHPLECGLP

-519 CFVDLPRRDSGGK
+519 CFVDIPRRDSGGK
-532 IVIRYSDSCQIDEF
+532 IVIRYSDACQIDEF

-572 VDGQDVRVRWSSR
+572 VDGQDVKVRWSNRDRTGQGDCQHGGFRSYR
-585 QSPGER
+585 QKIEL
-591 EVEVIIRTPGVE
+591 
-603 ETRVWECAAGSFHQ
+603 
-617 YRETVEV
+617 
-624 GGEKVRQLVIDHDR
+624 GGESVRQLVIDHDR
-638 PPGYEGTAT
+638 PTPTLTTPQHIATEAAITAAAAIRETQTAEASITPDPNIRVPGALTAT
-647 TVKATANAVGT
+647 FEPDEKEMVFGWSV
-658 STYRDNFTP
+658 
-667 HPQIPAPQLT
+667 
-677 VTYDPILKLVKL
+677 DP
-689 SWPSMPAAKYDIEYG
+689 P
-704 DARHIVLTPVEVTVN
+704 
-719 KYDVPVRQVIR
+719 
-730 GVDYEWR
+730 
-737 VQALRDVDGDD
+737 VDGYD
-748 VLEKGAWGIV
+748 
-758 TTEVPPL
+758 
-765 PAPASLSVENIPF
+765 
-778 EGIKPSNKFRFS
+778 
-790 WSEIGEGGTPVPR
+790 
-803 YEFRYREQ
+803 FRYRQ
-811 GESSWEPTVVATTSH
+811 LGLSWEYPSSTPDSNRFVLELANPKVFRDT
-826 TIDVGAG
+826 D
-833 NKHKTYEW
+833 YEW
-841 QVRAENG
+841 QVRANVANAEGTPGARKSGWSMKATFSIDPLAAPADLVLGHWVFTNYLRFTWDKVDHAETYDFQYRLDGESGWRDEPARSVPGPETTEEVGAENKHRRHHWQVRAKDSG
-848 GPWAQDTFNF
+848 GAGPWATRNF
-858 SAVDLT
+858 QFDSDAVLTPTASHHLATASANLNVPNSLLIVRADDSHVKFIWDKISGATHYDIEYRIGNGNWISKRVTATVENMDVDYHGAHISVGSSPAAIGGQFEWRVRAVKNLGQNEGLERFAKGRWSGWVRHQAIPFGDVTDRLT
-864 ATADYQITQTATRI
+864 ATASSPTPTAT
-878 PTPMNMM
+878 PTP
-885 ARRSSSP
+885 
-892 PRIAF
+892 
-897 SWDGI
+897 
-902 DDVSRYEFQWRLS
+902 
-915 SANLPYTW
+915 
-923 LPSTPVA
+923 TP
-930 ITNPSHIHPIE
+930 T
-941 GANIRDRH
+941 
-949 TGRVRAVIGLAQG
+949 
-962 QWEETEE
+962 
-969 PVLRNLVK
+969 
-977 SLDLQLLSDTSNSV
+977 
-991 KFVWLKVNEATHYE
+991 ATA
-1005 YRYRYSDGG
+1005 
-1014 TWNTKRVPAS
+1014 T
-1024 VEPIQQSGGL
+1024 Q
-1034 EYHGA
+1034 
-1039 SEEVGTS
+1039 
-1046 NIGMTFQWQVR
+1046 
-1057 AIKNLGQGHDI
+1057 
-1068 EGPWSDLASGTPS
+1068 
-1081 SVSNR
+1081 
-1086 FASNARMTSTDGV
+1086 
-1099 DYRLS
+1099 
-1104 WSGVGLGFAGSYE
+1104 
-1117 VLYREVGGDWNP
+1117 
-1129 IISSLGCCFIASG
+1129 
-1142 TGDFILTVGTNYQL
+1142 
-1156 YVRPVESDG
+1156 
-1165 RKGQWIGPVSAR
+1165 
-1177 R
+1177 

>member
-1 MHRSFKIILLF
+1 MHRSFKVILF
-12 VIALVAVLLLR
+12 FSVIALVAVLLLR

-77 VDRPAPGSRIDLV
+77 VDRPAPGSRIDMV
-90 VYQDANGGSPV
+90 IYQDANGGSPV

-231 GYPDCGGLLFDPED
+231 GYPHCGGLLFDPED

-256 HCGIASEFEA
+256 HCGVSSEFEA
-266 PTEVVHPDGHFLDLQ
+266 PTEIVHPDGHFLDLQ

-286 YKLEAQIPQAQ
+286 FKLEAQIPPAQ

-319 HLEQAVI
+319 DLEQAVI

-376 GWSKVSPHPLECGLP
+376 GWTKVSPHPLECGLP

-404 WFSTVSGNVKFI
+404 WFSTVSGSVKFI

-495 QSDRCFDAPW
+495 QSDRCFDVPW

-519 CFVDLPRRDSGGK
+519 CLVDLPRREGNK
-532 IVIRYSDSCQIDEF
+532 IVIRYSDACQIDEF
-546 RQGRMVEE
+546 RRSPVSEP
-554 SGDWQHTL
+554 SAWQHTL
-562 RGCDILVRTE
+562 RGCDIRVYTE
-572 VDGQDVRVRWSSR
+572 VDGQDVKVRWSSR

-591 EVEVIIRTPGVE
+591 EVEVITRTPGVE
-603 ETRVWECAAGSFHQ
+603 EDRIWNCAAGSFRA
-617 YRETVEV
+617 YRQKIELR
-624 GGEKVRQLVIDHDR
+624 GESVRQLVIDHDG
-638 PPGYEGTAT
+638 PPPTPTVTPYPGIPKVTGLTAAGQFLQDDIVFSWNAAMDSDVPAGESVTGYDLQYR
-647 TVKATANAVGT
+647 AVGEDWPESSTKVPGRTTTTYTLTMPLEDKGANYQWRVRVDIGMGPSRERLGPWTEGFVRT
-658 STYRDNFTP
+658 SSVPAPTGLVGTDLGNRDSAFVRFAWSLVSGVTSYELQYRVVGTNKWLPEMPIGRIVSSNPPPYDYKIELWNKGDRYEWQLRAVIGTTKGPWARGEFNTRS
-667 HPQIPAPQLT
+667 IPAPDDLNAEDNPGT
-677 VTYDPILKLVKL
+677 DEVEFSWSRVSIASNYDYRYCFVGDDCDDSDGTSDWTSPDSV
-689 SWPSMPAAKYDIEYG
+689 STPSA
-704 DARHIVLTPVEVTVN
+704 TVN
-719 KYDVPVRQVIR
+719 IGHDNRGRELDWQVRI
-730 GVDYEWR
+730 ENS
-737 VQALRDVDGDD
+737 AGD
-748 VLEKGAWGIV
+748 KGRWINGNRHR
-758 TTEVPPL
+758 TMKL
-765 PAPASLSVENIPF
+765 PAPASLTADDVV
-778 EGIKPSNKFRFS
+778 GSNNVRFS
-790 WSEIGEGGTPVPR
+790 WAAVNGATSYLFQTRPAGEDEWESPT
-803 YEFRYREQ
+803 EQ
-811 GESSWEPTVVATTSH
+811 
-826 TIDVGAG
+826 AG
-833 NKHKTYEW
+833 
-841 QVRAENG
+841 
-848 GPWAQDTFNF
+848 
-858 SAVDLT
+858 S
-864 ATADYQITQTATRI
+864 
-878 PTPMNMM
+878 
-885 ARRSSSP
+885 
-892 PRIAF
+892 
-897 SWDGI
+897 
-902 DDVSRYEFQWRLS
+902 DDSGNPIVHVIELDKSKVHQW
-915 SANLPYTW
+915 
-923 LPSTPVA
+923 
-930 ITNPSHIHPIE
+930 
-941 GANIRDRH
+941 
-949 TGRVRAVIGLAQG
+949 RVRASAGGPEGEWSAIQR
-962 QWEETEE
+962 W
-969 PVLRNLVK
+969 PPP
-977 SLDLQLLSDTSNSV
+977 SN
-991 KFVWLKVNEATHYE
+991 
-1005 YRYRYSDGG
+1005 
-1014 TWNTKRVPAS
+1014 
-1024 VEPIQQSGGL
+1024 
-1034 EYHGA
+1034 
-1039 SEEVGTS
+1039 
-1046 NIGMTFQWQVR
+1046 
-1057 AIKNLGQGHDI
+1057 
-1068 EGPWSDLASGTPS
+1068 
-1081 SVSNR
+1081 
-1086 FASNARMTSTDGV
+1086 
-1099 DYRLS
+1099 
-1104 WSGVGLGFAGSYE
+1104 
-1117 VLYREVGGDWNP
+1117 
-1129 IISSLGCCFIASG
+1129 
-1142 TGDFILTVGTNYQL
+1142 
-1156 YVRPVESDG
+1156 
-1165 RKGQWIGPVSAR
+1165 
-1177 R
+1177 